1 MQSKHAEGARGGAK
15 TKTRTQ
21 EGREFKKGIGK
32 ELEQLKRRTS
42 THILEMKAKKKSC
55 LQMSENQNVKLI

>member
-42 THILEMKAKKKSC
+42 THNILEMKAKKKK
-55 LQMSENQNVKLI
+55 KLFTNE